1 VTAVRPEL
9 VRADRPVRPARR
21 GRAVGPVGVRVRPR
35 ALAWTAA
42 LLVVLV
48 ALVAVALLT
57 GTLALGP
64 SRTWAALTG
73 GGSRL
78 DRLVVVDRRLARAL
92 VAVLVGFALGAAGA
106 CTQSV
111 TRNPIATPDILGVTT
126 GASAFAVLLVT
137 RPGLGGELTGSALL
151 VPATVAG
158 GLLTAAL
165 VAVLSWRAGFD
176 GLRLVLV
183 GLGVN
188 ALALAMISWL
198 LTRASLEEAA
208 VATRWL
214 VGSVSGARPGD
225 LRILLPAAAVGLVAA
240 LLLHRDLGALRLGG
254 DIATA
259 LGTRAGAVQ
268 LGTVALAVGLASAA
282 TAVAGPV
289 GFVAF
294 VAPQAAMRL
303 LGTAG
308 PPVLAGGLAGGV
320 LLLGADLLA
329 QRLPGDL
336 PVGVVTAVLGAP
348 ALLALLVSAT
358 RRSSV

>member
-1 VTAVRPEL
+1 MTAVREARVEPAA
-9 VRADRPVRPARR
+9 VPARR
-21 GRAVGPVGVRVRPR
+21 GRTVGPVGVRVRPR

-42 LLVVLV
+42 LLAALVV
-48 ALVAVALLT
+48 LVAVALVT

-64 SRTWAALTG
+64 GRTWAALTG

-137 RPGLGGELTGSALL
+137 RPGWGGSALL
-151 VPATVAG
+151 VPVTVAG

-165 VAVLSWRAGFD
+165 VAALSWRAGFD

-188 ALALAMISWL
+188 ALALAVVSWL

-225 LRILLPAAAVGLVAA
+225 LRILLPAAAVGLAGA

-254 DIATA
+254 DIAAA
-259 LGTRAGAVQ
+259 LGTRTGAAQ

-320 LLLGADLLA
+320 LLLGADLVA
-329 QRLPGDL
+329 QRLPGEL

-348 ALLALLVSAT
+348 ALLVLLVSAT